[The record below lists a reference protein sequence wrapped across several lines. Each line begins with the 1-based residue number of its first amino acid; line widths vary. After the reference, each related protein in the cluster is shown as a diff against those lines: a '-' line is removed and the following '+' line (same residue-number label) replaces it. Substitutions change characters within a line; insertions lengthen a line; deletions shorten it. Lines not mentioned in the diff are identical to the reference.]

1 MKTFTDLFVRRP
13 VLAIVVS
20 VVIII
25 AGLQAW
31 RSLSVRQYPRSEN
44 ASVTVATVYVGAS
57 AEVVRGFVT
66 TAIERAIASADGV
79 EYVESRSLLGL
90 SLVTA
95 RLKLNY
101 DPTKALADITAKVNE
116 VRNDLPAEAE
126 VPAISVQS
134 ADSQF
139 AAVYLSF
146 SSETLSQSEITD
158 YLVRAIQPRLSA
170 LAGVQRSDIYG
181 ARTFA
186 MRVWLKPA
194 QMAALNVSPAQV
206 RAALAANNYL
216 AAVGSTKGAFVQ
228 VNLTANTDLHTT
240 EQFKQLVVRSTN
252 DTIVRLQDVADVEL
266 GAEDYDTEVRFNGQ
280 TAVFMG
286 IFPLPNA
293 NTIDVVKRVRV
304 ELASIQKDLPPGLQA
319 GVAYDT
325 SEYISSAIH
334 EVVGTLIDTL
344 LIVVVVIFLFLG
356 SFRSVLVPVVAIP
369 VSLIGGIF
377 LMQAFGFTLNL
388 LTLLAIVLSVGLVV
402 DDAIVVVE
410 NVERHLRQGLRPFQA
425 ALIGARELIGPII
438 AMTITLAAVYTPI
451 GLQGGLTGALFREF
465 ALTLAGAVTIS
476 GLVALTLSPMMSAQL
491 LRSAEREERGFTG
504 WVNRQFD
511 RVRHGYGGLLART
524 LRARPAVYAVWI
536 LLSLLALPMYMF
548 SPKELAPVEDQGF
561 MFGIINNAGNAS
573 ADQKSHFGRAA
584 EKVFLSEPERDLTF
598 QLLFSPTDPFAAA
611 QGLGGFSGMVVKP
624 WKQRQRSIAQIVPE
638 VQGKLGAI
646 PGLQIYAARPPALP
660 GGGNYPVEFVIS
672 STAEPARMLDFA
684 QRLQQKAAE
693 SGVFYFP
700 PEIDLK
706 YDQPQSE
713 IVIDYQK
720 VGALGLNN
728 AQVGAD
734 LAAALGG
741 DYVNRFNID
750 GRAYKVIPQV
760 VRAARLNPDQLT
772 DIYVTGPTNQL
783 VPLSTV
789 ASMRDTTVPR
799 SLNRFQQLNAIK
811 LSGMTGQLDKGLKV
825 LETAAREILPP
836 GYTINYTGES
846 RQLRTEGGKFLPALA
861 LAIVMIFL
869 VLAVQFNS
877 FRDPLVIL
885 LGSVPLAMF
894 GALIFTVL
902 KMPNPDLPYWTNG
915 WTTTMNIY
923 AQVGLVTLVGLVA
936 KNGILIVEFANKL
949 QERGHDKVSAIKEA
963 AMTRLRP
970 VLMTSV
976 ATVAGHFPL
985 TLVSGPGAA
994 ARNSIGLV
1002 LVGGMSIGT
1011 IFTLFVVPSLY
1022 LLIAKQHRAQSIV
1035 ELETEPLEASEPA
1048 TAEAEAA

>member
-1 MKTFTDLFVRRP
+1 MTAFTDLFVRRP
-13 VLAIVVS
+13 VLAIVVN

-31 RSLSVRQYPRSEN
+31 SSLSVRQYPRSEN
-44 ASVTVATVYVGAS
+44 ASVTVSTVYVGAS
-57 AEVVRGFVT
+57 ADVVRGFVT
-66 TAIERAIASADGV
+66 TAIERSIASADGID
-79 EYVESRSLLGL
+79 YVESKSLLGL

-101 DPTKALADITAKVNE
+101 DPTKALADITAKVNQ
-116 VRNDLPAEAE
+116 VRNELPAESE
-126 VPAISVQS
+126 VPSISVQS
-134 ADSQF
+134 ADSEF
-139 AAVYLSF
+139 AAAYLSF
-146 SSETLSQSEITD
+146 SSDILSQSEITD
-158 YLVRAIQPRLSA
+158 YLVRAVQPRLAA
-170 LAGVQRSDIYG
+170 LEGVQRGEIFG

-186 MRVWLKPA
+186 MRIWLKPA
-194 QMAALNVSPAQV
+194 HMAALNVSPAQV

-240 EQFKQLVVRSTN
+240 EDFKQLVIRQEN
-252 DTIVRLQDVADVEL
+252 DTIVRLRDVADVEL

-286 IFPLPNA
+286 IHALPNA
-293 NTIDVVKRVRV
+293 NTIDVVERVRT
-304 ELASIQKDLPPGLQA
+304 ELEAIKGDLPEGLEA
-319 GVAYDT
+319 TIGYDT
-325 SEYISSAIH
+325 SEYISSAIR
-334 EVVGTLIDTL
+334 EVVGTLTDTL
-344 LIVVVVIFLFLG
+344 IIVVIVIFLFLG

-410 NVERHLRQGLRPFQA
+410 NVERHLREGRTPFQA

-476 GLVALTLSPMMSAQL
+476 GIVALTLSPMMAAQL

-504 WVNRQFD
+504 WVNHRFD
-511 RVRHGYGGLLART
+511 RVREAYGAVLERT
-524 LRARPAVYAVWI
+524 LHARPAVYVVWV
-536 LLSLLALPMYMF
+536 LLSLMTLPMYLF
-548 SPKELAPVEDQGF
+548 SPKELAPLEDQGF
-561 MFGIINNAGNAS
+561 MFGIINSAANAS

-584 EKVFLSEPERDLTF
+584 EQVFLSAPERELTF
-598 QLLFSPTDPFAAA
+598 QLLLSPSDPFAAA
-611 QGLGGFSGMVVKP
+611 LGVGGFSGMVVKP
-624 WKQRQRSIAQIVPE
+624 WEQRDRSIAEIVPE
-638 VQGKLGAI
+638 VQAKLSAI
-646 PGLQIYAARPPALP
+646 PGLQIFAARPAALP
-660 GGGNYPVEFVIS
+660 GAGNFPVEFIIA
-672 STAEPARMLDFA
+672 STAEPERILEFA
-684 QRLQQKAAE
+684 QQLQTKAME
-693 SGVFYFP
+693 SGIFYFP

-713 IVIDYQK
+713 IVVDYQK
-720 VGALGLNN
+720 VATLGLNN
-728 AQVGAD
+728 AQIGAD
-734 LAAALGG
+734 LAAAFGG
-741 DYVNRFNID
+741 NYVNRFNID
-750 GRAYKVIPQV
+750 GRAYKVIPQIA
-760 VRAARLNPDQLT
+760 RAERLNPDQLG
-772 DIYVTGPTNQL
+772 DIYITGPDNQL
-783 VPLSTV
+783 VPLSTI
-789 ASMRDTTVPR
+789 ATIRDSTVPR
-799 SLNRFQQLNAIK
+799 SLNRFQQLNAVK
-811 LSGMTGQLDKGLKV
+811 LSGLTAQLDEGLKV
-825 LETAAREILPP
+825 LENAAQEILPP

-846 RQLRTEGGKFLPALA
+846 RQLRTEGGKFLPALG

-877 FRDPLVIL
+877 FRDPFVIL

-902 KMPNPDLPYWTNG
+902 KMPNADLPYWTDG

-923 AQVGLVTLVGLVA
+923 AQVGMVTLVGLIA

-949 QERGHDKVSAIKEA
+949 QEQGREKGAAIKEA

-985 TLVSGPGAA
+985 TLVDGPGAA

-1002 LVGGMSIGT
+1002 LVGGMTVGT

-1022 LLIAKQHRAQSIV
+1022 MLIAKQHSAEPVAAPQ
-1035 ELETEPLEASEPA
+1035 LEPSRT
-1048 TAEAEAA
+1048 

>member
-1 MKTFTDLFVRRP
+1 MKALTDLFVRRP
-13 VLAIVVS
+13 VLALVVN

-57 AEVVRGFVT
+57 ADVVRGFVT
-66 TAIERAIASADGV
+66 TAIERSIASADGV
-79 EYVESRSLLGL
+79 EYVESKSLLGL

-116 VRNDLPAEAE
+116 VRNELPAEAE
-126 VPAISVQS
+126 VPSISVQS

-146 SSETLSQSEITD
+146 SSDALSQSEITD
-158 YLVRAIQPRLSA
+158 YLVRAIQPRLAA
-170 LAGVQRSDIYG
+170 LAGVQRGEIYG

-206 RAALAANNYL
+206 RGALAANNYL

-240 EQFKQLVVRSTN
+240 EDFKQLVIRREN
-252 DTIVRLQDVADVEL
+252 DTIVRLQDVAEVEL

-293 NTIDVVKRVRV
+293 NTIEVVKRVR
-304 ELASIQKDLPPGLQA
+304 
-319 GVAYDT
+319 
-325 SEYISSAIH
+325 
-334 EVVGTLIDTL
+334 
-344 LIVVVVIFLFLG
+344 
-356 SFRSVLVPVVAIP
+356 
-369 VSLIGGIF
+369 
-377 LMQAFGFTLNL
+377 
-388 LTLLAIVLSVGLVV
+388 
-402 DDAIVVVE
+402 
-410 NVERHLRQGLRPFQA
+410 
-425 ALIGARELIGPII
+425 
-438 AMTITLAAVYTPI
+438 
-451 GLQGGLTGALFREF
+451 
-465 ALTLAGAVTIS
+465 
-476 GLVALTLSPMMSAQL
+476 
-491 LRSAEREERGFTG
+491 AEREERGFTG
-504 WVNRQFD
+504 WVNHRFD
-511 RVRHGYGGLLART
+511 RLRRAYGRVLDRT
-524 LRARPAVYAVWI
+524 MRARPAVYAVWV
-536 LLSLLALPMYMF
+536 LLSLMAVPMYMF

-584 EKVFLSEPERDLTF
+584 EQVFLSAPERDLTF
-598 QLLFSPTDPFAAA
+598 QLLLSPSDPFAAA
-611 QGLGGFSGMVVKP
+611 QGIGGFSGMVVKP
-624 WKQRQRSIAQIVPE
+624 WKQRERSITQILPDM
-638 VQGKLGAI
+638 QAKLSAI
-646 PGLQIYAARPPALP
+646 PGLQIFAARPPALP
-660 GGGNYPVEFVIS
+660 GGGNFPVEFIIA

-684 QRLQQKAAE
+684 QQLQRKAIE

-720 VGALGLNN
+720 VATLGLNN
-728 AQVGAD
+728 GQIGAD

-741 DYVNRFNID
+741 DYVNRFNIE
-750 GRAYKVIPQV
+750 GRAYKVIPQIA
-760 VRAARLNPDQLT
+760 RAARLNPDQLQ

-789 ASMRDTTVPR
+789 ASIRDSTVPR

-811 LSGMTGQLDKGLKV
+811 LSGMTAQLDKGLKV

-846 RQLRTEGGKFLPALA
+846 RQLRTEGGKFLPALG
-861 LAIVMIFL
+861 LAIIMIFL

-877 FRDPLVIL
+877 FRDPFVIL
-885 LGSVPLAMF
+885 LGAVPLAMF
-894 GALIFTVL
+894 GALLFTAL
-902 KMPNPDLPYWTNG
+902 KMPNPDIPYWTNG

-949 QERGHDKVSAIKEA
+949 QERGRDKMSAIKEA

-1002 LVGGMSIGT
+1002 LVGGMTVGT

-1022 LLIAKQHRAQSIV
+1022 LLLAKQHSAERIAAPQPEAV
-1035 ELETEPLEASEPA
+1035 EAMEPAALEASV
-1048 TAEAEAA
+1048 